1 MAKKSQIARQKKREK
16 LVKKYA
22 AKRTELKNR
31 ARDQSLTHEER
42 MEARGQLSKLP
53 RSSSPV
59 RLSTRCIVS
68 GRSRAVYRE
77 FGLSRITFREMALE
91 GKLPG
96 IKKASW

>member
-1 MAKKSQIARQKKREK
+1 MLSDGSSIVASQLDTPSSSKPSRN
-16 LVKKYA
+16 
-22 AKRTELKNR
+22 ELKNR

-53 RSSSPV
+53 RRSSLV
-59 RLSTRCIVS
+59 RLSTRSFVW

-77 FGLSRITFREMALE
+77 LGLSRITFREMALE